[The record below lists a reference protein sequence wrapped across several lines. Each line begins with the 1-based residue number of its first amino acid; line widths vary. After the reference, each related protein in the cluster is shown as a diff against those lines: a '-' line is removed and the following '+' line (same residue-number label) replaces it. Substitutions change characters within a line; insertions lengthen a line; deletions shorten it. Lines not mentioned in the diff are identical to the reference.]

1 MGADGPGE
9 HGRHRGWLADEDEDD
24 DLGRAFGPDTA
35 SVPTRTTPQ
44 RVRSW
49 SLLLAGV
56 VVVAIVIVVVL
67 GTITGRVQDGIG
79 GMFPRPQAALD
90 GFVADARPLE
100 GVTAVREA
108 DPSKTSFASYDVT
121 ATVTASGSLDADA
134 QTTLVERLS
143 TAAQDA
149 SGNGVHVWAVADLG
163 TVEVGVSAS
172 TERTQQRLAL
182 GRQLAGTA
190 GVEQVRC
197 TWTDRSAGR
206 SDAPADQS
214 VSVELAATG
223 VDVAAVQTQATD
235 AVHRVFPGATVT
247 VTTARS

>member
-1 MGADGPGE
+1 MSTDGPGE
-9 HGRHRGWLADEDEDD
+9 HGRHRGWIADEDEDD

-108 DPSKTSFASYDVT
+108 DPTKTSFTSYDVT
-121 ATVTASGSLDADA
+121 ATVTASESLDAA
-134 QTTLVERLS
+134 RQTALVEQLS
-143 TAAQDA
+143 AEAKDA
-149 SGNGVHVWAVADLG
+149 SGTGVHVWAVADLG
-163 TVEVGVSAS
+163 TVDVGVSPSAA
-172 TERTQQRLAL
+172 RTRQRLEL
-182 GRQLAGTA
+182 GRQLSGIA

-197 TWTDRSAGR
+197 VWTERSAGR

-214 VSVELAATG
+214 VSVETAATG
-223 VDVAAVQTQATD
+223 VDVAAVQAQATE
-235 AVHRVFPGATVT
+235 AVQRVFPGAAVT

>member
-35 SVPTRTTPQ
+35 SVPTRTAPQ

-49 SLLLAGV
+49 SLLLVGV
-56 VVVAIVIVVVL
+56 VVVAVVIVVVL

-90 GFVADARPLE
+90 GFVAEARPLD
-100 GVTAVREA
+100 GVTAVRGA
-108 DPSKTSFASYDVT
+108 DPTKTSFASYDVT
-121 ATVTASGSLDADA
+121 ATVTASASLDAA
-134 QTTLVERLS
+134 RQTALVEQLS
-143 TAAQDA
+143 GIVQDA
-149 SGNGVHVWAVADLG
+149 GGNGVHVWAVADLG
-163 TVEVGVSAS
+163 TVDVGVSSSAA
-172 TERTQQRLAL
+172 RTQQRLDL
-182 GRQLAGTA
+182 GRQLSGIA

-197 TWTDRSAGR
+197 VWTDRTAGR

-214 VSVELAATG
+214 VSVETAATG
-223 VDVAAVQTQATD
+223 VDVAAVQAQATD
-235 AVHRVFPGATVT
+235 AVQRVFPGAAVA